1 MQFGKQAHTIV
12 GASLVTL
19 LSIQPFLGFW
29 HHRAFSKSQ
38 KRGTTGKIHIW
49 YGRGLMIIGII
60 NIGLGLQF
68 AGQSGGWVIAY
79 STVAGISC
87 LSYLTAIAYSMFKKK
102 RQGKGGPRV
111 LYAGPAHGSALSLDP
126 LHEWDSPSDQFERAR
141 QGEFGSVGNEQFA
154 SAGSDQFAKGA
165 NEQFV
170 RAAN

>member
-1 MQFGKQAHTIV
+1 
-12 GASLVTL
+12 
-19 LSIQPFLGFW
+19 
-29 HHRAFSKSQ
+29 
-38 KRGTTGKIHIW
+38 
-49 YGRGLMIIGII
+49 MIIGII

-87 LSYLTAIAYSMFKKK
+87 LSYLTAIAYSIFKKK

-126 LHEWDSPSDQFERAR
+126 LHEWDSPSEQFDRAR
-141 QGEFGSVGNEQFA
+141 QGEFGSVGNEQFVNAGNEHFA